1 MFAPESQVAGVEGV
15 PGRVGQGCPCT
26 GPVSGCSLLSWES
39 LGPSFWRGESAAN
52 HCLRPDPHLTKAG
65 APPRPRPLQVTDTD
79 VSRLLLGRNSQGSTG
94 GRRSEQIDPASLGRR
109 AESPLTLSTARPP
122 GLCALPVRGD
132 MSIDG
137 DCKHGTGPPLSSDAE
152 LISGP
157 CSAQRKWCRNKF
169 PHECRPGM

>member
-1 MFAPESQVAGVEGV
+1 MATPFSRGSHW
-15 PGRVGQGCPCT
+15 
-26 GPVSGCSLLSWES
+26 GPVSGGESLLLTTASGLTLILQRWE
-39 LGPSFWRGESAAN
+39 P
-52 HCLRPDPHLTKAG
+52 P
-65 APPRPRPLQVTDTD
+65 PPRPPQVTDTD